1 MFESIAAKIATVIR
15 NTAAATRRMPWLIPL
30 TIVALVLIW

>member
-15 NTAAATRRMPWLIPL
+15 NAAVATRRTPWLIPL